1 MLITKVLVK
10 HEDCWTSRNN
20 HTGRTVAFNFY
31 PDRGY
36 LRSVIHFTEPTK
48 IQGNGII
55 RIIDSKKVNHG
66 YIIDFLNTYNDSIA
80 GLLHKNGAF
89 IIYNE
94 VFQQKEFWVFLTYRY
109 SLNEI
114 DSSLKSSGEVVA
126 SYTQVFNPPSL
137 LTWEELKVLKTAV
150 ESGYYNFPRGVDLG
164 QLSKTLGVKKPT
176 LLYRLRTLQKKLI
189 KYYFYY
195 TLV

>member
-1 MLITKVLVK
+1 VLIARVLVR

-20 HTGRTVAFNFY
+20 HAGRTLALNFY

-36 LRSVIHFTEPTK
+36 LRSIIHFTEPTK
-48 IQGNGII
+48 IQGNGVI
-55 RIIDSKKVNHG
+55 RIIESKKVNHG

-80 GLLHKNGAF
+80 GLLHKSGAF

-94 VFQQKEFWVFLTYRY
+94 VFQQKELWVFLTYRY

-114 DSSLKSSGEVVA
+114 DSLFKTSGEVVT
-126 SYTQVFNPPSL
+126 SHTQVFNPPPL
-137 LTWEELKVLKTAV
+137 LTQEELKVLKTAV

-164 QLSKTLGVKKPT
+164 QLSKTLRVKKPT
-176 LLYRLRTLQKKLI
+176 LLYRLRSATKKLI
-189 KYYFYY
+189 KHYCYY
-195 TLV
+195 TSV